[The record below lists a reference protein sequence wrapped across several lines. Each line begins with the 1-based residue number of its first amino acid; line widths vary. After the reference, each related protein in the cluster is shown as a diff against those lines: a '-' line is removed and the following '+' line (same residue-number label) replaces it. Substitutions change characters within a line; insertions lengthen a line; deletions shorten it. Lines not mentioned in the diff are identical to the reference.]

1 MVMSHSSVFLNNL
14 FYGASNQYHLSWELS
29 NGSCTSYLLLA
40 SRLFPLK
47 FRIIQ
52 PSFSILSINGMR
64 TTEVLGSKHT
74 EEQVQCANENSLLQ
88 RHEELSLQ
96 NSRRCYKSAGSTLV
110 VGNNTWLLRAVYSST
125 ITIFRFCCQAL
136 PFAGPLIN
144 PKWNK

>member
-1 MVMSHSSVFLNNL
+1 MVISHSSDFLNNL

-52 PSFSILSINGMR
+52 PSFSILSINDP
-64 TTEVLGSKHT
+64 TEVLGSKHT
-74 EEQVQCANENSLLQ
+74 EEQEQCANENSLLQ

-96 NSRRCYKSAGSTLV
+96 NSRRCYKSAGSTLL
-110 VGNNTWLLRAVYSST
+110 VGNNTWLLRAVHSST
-125 ITIFRFCCQAL
+125 ITISRYCCQAL

-144 PKWNK
+144 PK